1 MRARMQRWRAARR
14 ARRVTRA
21 WARKRAARG
30 AAYLDDVDPDWSRR
44 IDPETLT
51 LADGACC
58 VLGQLHGEFRRGMSR
73 TGLFNMSS
81 APRANLSPVD
91 YGFHAVLFGDEAL
104 QARDYAFL
112 DEAWREEIRRR
123 RAADGPLRAV
133 SAEKQD
139 PNAEAAVGTEAMG
152 APTAWP

>member
-1 MRARMQRWRAARR
+1 
-14 ARRVTRA
+14 V
-21 WARKRAARG
+21 ARG

-51 LADGACC
+51 LADGTCC

-73 TGLFNMSS
+73 AGLFNMSS

-104 QARDYAFL
+104 QARDYALL

-123 RAADGPLRAV
+123 RAADGSLRSV
-133 SAEKQD
+133 SAERQD
-139 PNAEAAVGTEAMG
+139 PKAEAAVGAVEMG
-152 APTAWP
+152 APAAWP

>member
-1 MRARMQRWRAARR
+1 MKARMQRWLAARR

-21 WARKRAARG
+21 WARERAARG
-30 AAYLDDVDPDWSRR
+30 AAYLDAVDPDWSRR

-58 VLGQLHGEFRRGMSR
+58 VLGQLHGEFRMGMSR
-73 TGLFNMSS
+73 AGLFNMSS

-104 QARDYAFL
+104 HARDYAFL
-112 DEAWREEIRRR
+112 DEAWRDEIRRR
-123 RAADGPLRAV
+123 SAGNEHPREV
-133 SAEKQD
+133 SAGRR
-139 PNAEAAVGTEAMG
+139 EAGAGDAVGAEVMEAP
-152 APTAWP
+152 AA